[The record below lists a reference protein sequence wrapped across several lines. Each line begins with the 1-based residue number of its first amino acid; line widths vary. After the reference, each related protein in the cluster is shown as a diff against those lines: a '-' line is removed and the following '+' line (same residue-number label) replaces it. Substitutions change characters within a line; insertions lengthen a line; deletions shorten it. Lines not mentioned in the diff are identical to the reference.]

1 LLGSQILIW
10 LQYLACLAIILF
22 AGTRLARY
30 GDAIAEKTGLGGLWI
45 GLILL
50 AAITSVPELVTSIS
64 SVALVGLPDLAMGTL
79 LGSCLFNLTLIALL
93 DFIYRK
99 GPILSHVRLRHIAS
113 AAVGIMLLA
122 VAGGTILSGETLS
135 GLKLAW
141 IGVPSIIIIIIYM
154 VAIRQLFHF
163 ERRHPTPPET
173 SLPKYAHLPMKT
185 VYFRFSLAAL
195 AVIGAGIWVSFVG
208 DDIAGATGW
217 GATFVGSLFLAIF
230 TSMPELVV
238 TIAAL
243 RLGATDMA
251 VANILGSNM
260 FNIAIIFAADLFYT
274 GGSVLSSVSN
284 SHLITAA
291 MAITA
296 SLLVI
301 IGLRFRR
308 QRKLFRFS
316 SWYSPALIVLY
327 ILGAYFLFRAG
338 IGFG

>member
-1 LLGSQILIW
+1 LLDSQVLIW

-30 GDAIAEKTGLGGLWI
+30 GDAIAEKTGLSGLWI

-50 AAITSVPELVTSIS
+50 AAITSVPELVTGIS

-93 DFIYRK
+93 DILYRK

-113 AAVGIMLLA
+113 AMVGIVLIA
-122 VAGGTILSGETLS
+122 IVGGTILAGETLS
-135 GLKLAW
+135 VVKLGW
-141 IGVPSIIIIIIYM
+141 VGVPSIVILLLYL
-154 VAIRQLFHF
+154 VAIRQLFRF
-163 ERRHPTPPET
+163 ERRHPAPPET
-173 SLPKYAHLPMKT
+173 SSPKYAHLPMKT
-185 VYFRFSLAAL
+185 VYFRFTLAAL

-208 DDIAGATGW
+208 DDIAASTGW
-217 GATFVGSLFLAIF
+217 GASFVGSLFLAIS

-251 VANILGSNM
+251 VADILGSNM
-260 FNIAIIFAADLFYT
+260 FNITIIFAVDLFYT
-274 GGSVLSSVSN
+274 GGSILSSVSN
-284 SHLITAA
+284 SHLIIAA
-291 MAITA
+291 MTIAA

-301 IGLRFRR
+301 VGLRFR
-308 QRKLFRFS
+308 QKRKLFRFG
-316 SWYSPALIVLY
+316 SWYSPALVTLY

-338 IGFG
+338 TGFG